1 MGSPRL
7 RRLIEPQEQQ
17 LIKRVSA
24 FPEIVRQCAVQRAPH
39 TMVHYLRDL
48 ANDFHT
54 NYSAH
59 QFIVDDAGLRDA
71 RLDLALAAQTVI
83 RNGLELLGVSAPVR
97 CNAAMARNSAR
108 DYKPKRG
115 RTNGIFRM
123 DGRACGLALGLAV
136 AAVVYIK
143 DHRPDAPD
151 RKERAKWTRKS
162 PTATSPSTQKPG
174 IPAPRIRRSPMPST
188 TCCRNSRWWS
198 RRRTK
203 DVRPDTKS
211 VPETRRGT
219 YVLQAGSYK
228 NFADADRVRAQLA
241 LQGVESKV
249 QKVTV
254 DNDTWH
260 RIRIGPISKLD
271 ELNRLRQILR
281 KSDVDVLV
289 IRVGD

>member
-1 MGSPRL
+1 MPKS
-7 RRLIEPQEQQ
+7 
-17 LIKRVSA
+17 
-24 FPEIVRQCAVQRAPH
+24 
-39 TMVHYLRDL
+39 
-48 ANDFHT
+48 
-54 NYSAH
+54 
-59 QFIVDDAGLRDA
+59 
-71 RLDLALAAQTVI
+71 
-83 RNGLELLGVSAPVR
+83 
-97 CNAAMARNSAR
+97 SAR
-108 DYKPKRG
+108 DYKSRRRKAG
-115 RTNGIFRM
+115 GFSGWTGVL
-123 DGRACGLALGLAV
+123 CGLALGLAV

-143 DHRPDAPD
+143 DHRPDAQILRAGKADKKKSHNNEPVEAEAGD
-151 RKERAKWTRKS
+151 SGAEDSSRSYAFYDSLPKFEVVVPEKE
-162 PTATSPSTQKPG
+162 
-174 IPAPRIRRSPMPST
+174 
-188 TCCRNSRWWS
+188 
-198 RRRTK
+198 K